1 MRLKEE
7 LAGTG
12 GQAPSPAPPSLTP
25 PPTGASS
32 VGGDARGGRAGVRG
46 RDAAQLW
53 RVWHCR
59 RLDSAPCGSA
69 TPLPR
74 GARA

>member
-7 LAGTG
+7 LAGTEAVRL
-12 GQAPSPAPPSLTP
+12 QVLHLLPSRRP
-25 PPTGASS
+25 
-32 VGGDARGGRAGVRG
+32 RQGRALLEATHGEAG
-46 RDAAQLW
+46 QGSAAGT
-53 RVWHCR
+53 RPSSGAWHCR